1 MGVLQSHP
9 MEIGERILPHPRC
22 SLPLLFDF
30 SLGMYI
36 RGLLKFHRIRE
47 ALSEYNKY
55 NRYHHVNN
63 MINTLVLE
71 GLFEAGFPADCL
83 VLFVTLL
90 LDVQFDLNPNNLV
103 EVDGEQLI
111 NWTKNL
117 TNASLGVSMDSR
129 TNFFDPDTKKRLFAS
144 RSSTVSTV
152 STVSMESGEKE
163 RERESEEEEPVR
175 LRMRKDDAIGSYL
188 ALNKRAYEYAI
199 SSACKLKNFEYA
211 TMLYSILTS
220 NRVRPRKNAMFSMLS
235 VCL

>member
-1 MGVLQSHP
+1 
-9 MEIGERILPHPRC
+9 MEIGERILPHSRYSPFSPRR
-22 SLPLLFDF
+22 LR
-30 SLGMYI
+30 LGMYI
-36 RGLLKFHRIRE
+36 RGLLKFHQIRE

-103 EVDGEQLI
+103 EIDGEQLI

-129 TNFFDPDTKKRLFAS
+129 TNFFDSDTKKRLFS
-144 RSSTVSTV
+144 SKVSTVSTV
-152 STVSMESGEKE
+152 STVSMESGE
-163 RERESEEEEPVR
+163 REGELEEEEPVR
-175 LRMRKDDAIGSYL
+175 LRMRKEDAIGSYL

-199 SSACKLKNFEYA
+199 RSACKLKNFEYA

-235 VCL
+235 VCF